1 MTQIRKQEKNPE
13 SDLENTKL
21 QEKGSRL
28 AMVKMIQDLGN
39 KLQAK
44 IDKLQETLSKE
55 REDVKSKQAEM
66 QSTITEIK
74 IFTRRNYTFKQN
86 SVF

>member
-39 KLQAK
+39 KL
-44 IDKLQETLSKE
+44 
-55 REDVKSKQAEM
+55 
-66 QSTITEIK
+66 
-74 IFTRRNYTFKQN
+74 
-86 SVF
+86 